1 LINSNDFPACHES
14 GESVVYV
21 DDDTDMV
28 HHANLDELQSLIQTE
43 ACNSARWLGDNRL
56 CVTGEKS
63 KLMVI
68 GTQKLKSH
76 KCPRKIQIIVNGQ
89 VIDESS
95 SEKLLGVVVNNE
107 LTWKSHIHGDKN
119 NEGLISQL
127 SKRVGIIK
135 HLSKHMSR
143 PRLHEFAAAMFYS
156 KLSYCLPV
164 FGHVFG
170 LEIYKEN
177 NSRYSS
183 FTISDNHKLQV
194 LQNKLNRVITGMD
207 FKTPTSTLFDNQLL

>member
-1 LINSNDFPACHES
+1 
-14 GESVVYV
+14 
-21 DDDTDMV
+21 M
-28 HHANLDELQSLIQTE
+28 
-43 ACNSARWLGDNRL
+43 
-56 CVTGEKS
+56 
-63 KLMVI
+63 
-68 GTQKLKSH
+68 
-76 KCPRKIQIIVNGQ
+76 
-89 VIDESS
+89 
-95 SEKLLGVVVNNE
+95 NNE

-183 FTISDNHKLQV
+183 FTILDNNKLQV
-194 LQNKLNRVITGMD
+194 LQNKLNRVLTGMD
-207 FKTPTSTLFDNQLL
+207 LRTPTSTLLRETNSLSIQQMIAYQTILMAKKIIVSNKPNT